1 MSSTNQA
8 PVEASKS
15 TDSATKNRAKLWI
28 IILAIVFVILYVFGA
43 LAFKNAD
50 GSYTVNG
57 EEPTVT
63 DGLKIDAIPIS
74 IDPATNQVTVRLLPE
89 AVGTVADPQ
98 GNPTEPITLTV
109 NAYSG
114 NSVIEIAK
122 GKPISAQEVKLFAS
136 GRWSSYPVDKYEG
149 TLQAIATTNN
159 GETDVPIA
167 LVGNAGLEGW
177 ALSVDNPPH
186 AADAPA
192 EATFTLSRPF
202 VTQTFVFMVLI
213 LFILIALFAITVAY
227 VVGAAKR
234 RIEPALLGWGAALLF
249 ALPALRNA
257 MPGAPPIGA
266 WIDILVFL
274 WVIVIAVISYL
285 VVVSTWVRK
294 SAPPEKK

>member
-1 MSSTNQA
+1 MSTPTESPAPTSDSTKT
-8 PVEASKS
+8 PEA
-15 TDSATKNRAKLWI
+15 KNRAKLWI
-28 IILAIVFVILYVFGA
+28 IVLAIVFVILYVVGA
-43 LAFKNAD
+43 LAFKSAD

-57 EEPTVT
+57 DEPTVT
-63 DGLKIDAIPIS
+63 DGLRIDAIPIS
-74 IDPATNQVTVRLLPE
+74 IAPATNQVTVRLLPE

-98 GNPTEPITLTV
+98 GNPNEPITLTV

-114 NSVIEIAK
+114 NSVIEIEK
-122 GKPISAQEVKLFAS
+122 DKPISAQEVKLYAG
-136 GRWSSYPVDKYEG
+136 GRWSSYPLDKYEG
-149 TLQAIATTNN
+149 TLQAIATTN
-159 GETDVPIA
+159 GGQTDVPIA

-177 ALSVDNPPH
+177 ALSVSNPQQS
-186 AADAPA
+186 AEAPS
-192 EATFTLSRPF
+192 EATFILSRPF
-202 VTQTFVFMVLI
+202 VTQTFVFIVLI

-227 VVGAAKR
+227 VVGARKR

-294 SAPPEKK
+294 SAPPE